1 MMRKLGI
8 LLLMAFVDIQC
19 VANKAKQSIPT
30 GNLVVLSAAKGD
42 ETAYSYKEKGHGLFT
57 YFLLKKLQETQGDL
71 TFGELANYVSSEVKK
86 QSIVVN
92 GKMQTPTITP
102 SNNVRDWMAWRFR

>member
-8 LLLMAFVDIQC
+8 LLLMVFVDIQC

-30 GNLVVLSAAKGD
+30 GNLVVLSAAKGV

-71 TFGELANYVSSEVKK
+71 TLK
-86 QSIVVN
+86 
-92 GKMQTPTITP
+92 
-102 SNNVRDWMAWRFR
+102 